1 MPISYGILC
10 IKTSKEYH
18 SLIHNILSITRNIN
32 IFSNLCSLNNLN
44 DFNNLKQS
52 IQFLIISKK
61 FSYSFFTIISGK
73 YNINNTDYIQSL
85 IKNLSYSEIDKLKNT
100 DISVLIKKYNK
111 FIKPNKINEIIE
123 KFNIIKPMLNNIT
136 CDYTTPEWEI
146 PKGKKE
152 KDETMMQCAIREFT
166 EETTI
171 NSDNINIYDNIEP
184 IVELFKGTDNKYYM
198 YIYYIALLNEDYEI
212 NNVSTLEASD
222 IKFMNLDECI
232 DKIRANNHKRKK
244 ILYNVYLYLI
254 LQLDKIKFSQLL

>member
-1 MPISYGILC
+1 
-10 IKTSKEYH
+10 
-18 SLIHNILSITRNIN
+18 
-32 IFSNLCSLNNLN
+32 
-44 DFNNLKQS
+44 
-52 IQFLIISKK
+52 
-61 FSYSFFTIISGK
+61 
-73 YNINNTDYIQSL
+73 
-85 IKNLSYSEIDKLKNT
+85 
-100 DISVLIKKYNK
+100 
-111 FIKPNKINEIIE
+111 
-123 KFNIIKPMLNNIT
+123 
-136 CDYTTPEWEI
+136 
-146 PKGKKE
+146 
-152 KDETMMQCAIREFT
+152 MQCAIREFT